1 MEMVRQL
8 IDAVAKYPCTV
19 FIRGESGS
27 GKEVVARQVHARSD
41 RAAGPFL
48 AVDCTTLRDTLLES
62 QLFGHKRGAFT
73 GAERDTMGFFRA
85 ADGGTLFLDEVGELD
100 LAVQAKL
107 LRCIQDR
114 AVVPLGDTAPVPVNV
129 RVIAASHRD
138 LQQMVDDGR
147 FREDLYFR
155 LDVVRLHVP
164 PLRERLE
171 DIPELSEHL
180 LGRIAALYEGRP
192 KTLSE
197 EALQRLAQWHW
208 PGNVRQLAN
217 ALEHAFIMTAGD
229 RIGAADLPPYV
240 IDEAEEDVVREEA
253 APTPVEPLEDV
264 MKRAVARALKAT
276 EGHQG
281 QAAQLLQIER
291 HRLYR
296 MVKRYGLR
304 RETRRGSA

>member
-1 MEMVRQL
+1 
-8 IDAVAKYPCTV
+8 
-19 FIRGESGS
+19 
-27 GKEVVARQVHARSD
+27 
-41 RAAGPFL
+41 
-48 AVDCTTLRDTLLES
+48 
-62 QLFGHKRGAFT
+62 
-73 GAERDTMGFFRA
+73 MGFFRA

-114 AVVPLGDTAPVPVNV
+114 AVVPLGDTSPVPVNV

-138 LQQMVDDGR
+138 LQQMVDEGR

-164 PLRERLE
+164 PLRERLG
-171 DIPELSEHL
+171 DIPALAAHL
-180 LGRIAALYEGRP
+180 IERIAWLYGGKP
-192 KTLSE
+192 KIISG
-197 EALQRLAQWHW
+197 EALARLGQWHW

-217 ALEHAFIMTAGD
+217 ALEHSYIMTSSDQIDAS
-229 RIGAADLPPYV
+229 DLPPYV
-240 IDEAEEDVVREEA
+240 LTQDQVEAEPEGLA
-253 APTPVEPLEDV
+253 NTPVEPLEDV

-296 MVKRYGLR
+296 MVKRYGLKPQ
-304 RETRRGSA
+304 TRNR